1 MGYLLVGLLDGA
13 AHLEQVSV
21 HPSRTRQG
29 LGRRLLE
36 TAVLRAE
43 QQSLSA
49 VTLTTFADVPW
60 NAPYYQRLGFQTLAE
75 SELTEGLRRIVKHE
89 AARVLNVWPR
99 VSMRRTV
106 TNQERPLSDGP
117 VGNPGRT

>member
-1 MGYLLVGLLDGA
+1 
-13 AHLEQVSV
+13 V
-21 HPSRTRQG
+21 HPSHTRQG

-36 TAVLRAE
+36 TAVLWAE

-75 SELTEGLRRIVKHE
+75 SELTEGLQRIVKHE
-89 AARVLNVWPR
+89 AARGLNVWPR
-99 VSMRRTV
+99 VTMRRPV
-106 TNQERPLSDGP
+106 TNPRN
-117 VGNPGRT
+117 VR